1 MKDPELEG
9 ELRRWIGE
17 RRRADERDAPPYS
30 PLQSVARIPRAT
42 AAGHGL
48 AVAAGV
54 LCAVLGVVIARS
66 RSMSPRPAVAAV
78 ELAAWTPPTDPLL
91 ETPELELLDSAP
103 DFGSDSLPLPQASP
117 GDDRKE
123 HRP

>member
-66 RSMSPRPAVAAV
+66 RSMRPRPAAAAV
-78 ELAAWTPPTDPLL
+78 QLAAWTPPTESLL
-91 ETPELELLDSAP
+91 ETPELELLESAP
-103 DFGSDSLPLPQASP
+103 DFGADSLPLPQASP
-117 GDDRKE
+117 GNDRKE